1 MKACEATA
9 PTPVLMCGTIAPT
22 AKKRVATMMPMR
34 PVGASLA
41 MIDQVTAPP
50 FQALDAVDNAVPASA
65 RQCVDRPRP
74 AQRVSSRRF
83 ACLRLARGSPE
94 STAPRPPPCSI
105 IS

>member
-41 MIDQVTAPP
+41 MIDQVTAAPSGFGRRRQRRP
-50 FQALDAVDNAVPASA
+50 CKRVNASIVRGRRGRCHPGRTTTDARRAGNHAIW
-65 RQCVDRPRP
+65 PR
-74 AQRVSSRRF
+74 
-83 ACLRLARGSPE
+83 G
-94 STAPRPPPCSI
+94 
-105 IS
+105 